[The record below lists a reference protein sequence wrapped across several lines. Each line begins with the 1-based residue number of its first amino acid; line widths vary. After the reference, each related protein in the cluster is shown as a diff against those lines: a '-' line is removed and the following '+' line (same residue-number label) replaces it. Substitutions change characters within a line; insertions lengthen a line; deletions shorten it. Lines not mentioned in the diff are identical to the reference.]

1 LFDKTIQLAILI
13 LDDYIS
19 LNQDQVSGHMIFIAQ
34 TTLYLAAKLE
44 QHIDTHMSWPD
55 FEMTSRDVA
64 SFAVLMRLYGIEADD
79 FGWEFEMS
87 SLEKH
92 ICYLCSYKLNH
103 VTPSQV
109 AEELF

>member
-1 LFDKTIQLAILI
+1 MATREVK
-13 LDDYIS
+13 
-19 LNQDQVSGHMIFIAQ
+19 
-34 TTLYLAAKLE
+34 
-44 QHIDTHMSWPD
+44 
-55 FEMTSRDVA
+55 
-64 SFAVLMRLYGIEADD
+64 SFASLMALYGAKPEE

-109 AEELF
+109 SEELYYITSAALEEECADMSIYNNYRGQLDAAIQATYYCLLESKFIPKL